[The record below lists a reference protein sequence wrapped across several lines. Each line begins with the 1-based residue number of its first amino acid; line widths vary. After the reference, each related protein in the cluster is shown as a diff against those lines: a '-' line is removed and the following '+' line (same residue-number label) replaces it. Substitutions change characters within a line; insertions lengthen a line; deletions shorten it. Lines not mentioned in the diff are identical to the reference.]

1 MLSGVGLWSCGS
13 RNKDQT
19 LFSRM
24 DAGHTGIG
32 FENTRVEDAQLNVL
46 LYEYLYNGGGVA
58 AGDFNGDG
66 WEDLYFTANTSSS
79 KLYLN
84 EKDFRF
90 TDITDMAG
98 VGGRST
104 GWRTGVTVVD
114 INQDGRLD
122 LYVSYSGPFPRAER
136 TAQLFVN
143 QGNDASHR
151 PIFRDEASQYG
162 LDDQGFTTQSAFFDY
177 DRDGDLDVVLIHHNP
192 RRLDHLNEALVKQM
206 LNTPDSLRGIK
217 LYRNDA
223 GYFRDATAQAGLKN
237 TLLSY
242 GLGVAVSDLNDD
254 GWPDLYISSD
264 YLVPDYLYMNTGRG
278 SFIDQTGQALRHT
291 AKFSMGN
298 DIADVNNDALPDI
311 ITLDMLPEDNERQKL
326 LFAPD
331 NYEHFAMDLRLG
343 FHAQFMRNML
353 QINRGGGQFSE
364 VGQLAGVASTDWS
377 WAPLLADYDNDGHKD
392 LFVTNGYMRDFTN
405 MDFLKYMDGYFHE
418 RGAAVQ
424 KEDMIGVVEKMPSS
438 NVKNYAFRN
447 EGNTQFANV
456 SAAWGLAESTNSNG
470 ATYADLDNDG
480 DLDIVVN
487 NLNAAASVYR
497 NNGSPNAHYLRVR
510 LTGKVP
516 NRLGI
521 GTKVRVFT
529 QGQVQLYEQHLSRG
543 FQSSVSPI
551 LHVGLGQHD
560 RADSVWVTW
569 PGGDQQRLYGVGAD
583 TTLVIHEQDARRYPA
598 PPPPTAPV
606 FKIAAPLFSFT
617 HQQPEINDF
626 KRQELLINGQ
636 SFNGPCLASG
646 DINGDGR
653 LDVFVG
659 GAAGQAGTLFIQNTQ
674 GSFSASQQPALSE
687 HRDADDT
694 DALFLD
700 VDGDGDQDLYVCSGG
715 YGTFDPAD
723 PRLSDRL
730 YVNNGKGLLTASREA
745 LPVMLT
751 SSSCVRSSDWN
762 GDGFPDLF
770 VGGRVIPGR
779 YPEAPRSYLLQNDGQ
794 GRFRDVTAQ
803 ICPGLVQPGMITTA
817 AFADFNGDKRPDL
830 VTAGEWMPIQ
840 IWINGQG
847 VGFGD
852 QTERYLSKTYS
863 GWWNAVLV
871 ADLNADG
878 HPDLVAGNQGLN
890 GPFRVDD
897 QQPSELVFKDFDASG
912 TVDPILCAFIQGRP
926 YPYLSRDELLRQLPD
941 RGRRFPNYKAFA
953 SAGLSDI
960 FSAEELAGASR
971 LRANRLTTTLL
982 LSGPGGALRET
993 ALPMEAQYTPVFTVV
1008 CHDFTGDGYPDLVL
1022 GGNITHA
1029 RLRMGQYDASYGTL
1043 LRNDGK
1049 GQFEAVALPQSG
1061 LQITGDV
1068 RSMLVL
1074 EPSLHPPSLLV
1085 GINGQELRTYQF
1097 SPNITLY

>member
-1 MLSGVGLWSCGS
+1 MEAS
-13 RNKDQT
+13 
-19 LFSRM
+19 
-24 DAGHTGIG
+24 HTGVT
-32 FENTRVEDAQLNVL
+32 FENTLVEDAQLNVL

-66 WEDLYFTANTSSS
+66 WEDLYFTANTSPS

-84 EKDFRF
+84 ERDFRF
-90 TDITDMAG
+90 TDITETAG
-98 VGGRST
+98 VGGRKT

-122 LYVSYSGPFPRAER
+122 LYLSYSGPFPREQR

-143 QGNDASHR
+143 QGNDSNGS
-151 PIFRDEASQYG
+151 PLFRDEAVLYG
-162 LDDQGFTTQSAFFDY
+162 LNDQGFTTQSAFFDY

-192 RRLDHLNEALVKQM
+192 RRLDHLNEALVNQM

-223 GYFRDATAQAGLKN
+223 CYFRDATAESGLKN

-254 GWPDLYISSD
+254 GWPDLYVSSD
-264 YLVPDYLYMNTGRG
+264 YLVPDYLYMNSGRG
-278 SFIDQTGQALRHT
+278 TFIDQTGQALRHT

-298 DIADVNNDALPDI
+298 DIADINNDGLPDI
-311 ITLDMLPEDNERQKL
+311 MTLDMLPEDNERQKL

-364 VGQLAGVASTDWS
+364 VGQLAGLASTDWS

-392 LFVTNGYMRDFTN
+392 LFVTNGYRRDFTN
-405 MDFLKYMDGYFHE
+405 MDFLKYMNGYFQS
-418 RGAAVQ
+418 RGSAIQ
-424 KEDMIGVVEKMPSS
+424 KEDMIGVVEKMPAS

-447 EGNTQFANV
+447 EGDIQFSNV
-456 SAAWGLAESTNSNG
+456 SQEWGLAESTNSNG

-480 DLDIVVN
+480 DLDIIVN
-487 NLNAAASVYR
+487 NLNAAASLYR
-497 NNGSPNAHYLRVR
+497 NNGSPEAHHLRFKLR
-510 LTGKVP
+510 GKIP

-521 GTKVRVFT
+521 GTKIKVFT
-529 QGQVQLYEQHLSRG
+529 QGQGQLYEQNLSRG

-551 LHVGLGQHD
+551 LHVGLGGHT
-560 RADSVWVTW
+560 RADSVWVIW
-569 PGGDQQRLYGVGAD
+569 PGGDQQRLYSVKAD
-583 TTLVIHEQDARRYPA
+583 TTLTVQEQDARGYPSSRNSEE
-598 PPPPTAPV
+598 TV
-606 FKIAAPLFSFT
+606 FKATASLLPFS

-626 KRQELLINGQ
+626 KRQGLLINGQ
-636 SFNGPCLASG
+636 SFSGPGLASG
-646 DINGDGR
+646 DVNGDGR
-653 LDVFVG
+653 TDVFVG
-659 GAAGQAGTLFIQNTQ
+659 GGMDQTGTIFLQNAN
-674 GSFSASQQPALSE
+674 GSFTTSTQPALE
-687 HRDADDT
+687 ENKGADDT

-715 YGTFDPAD
+715 YGNFDPAD
-723 PRLSDRL
+723 LRLNDRL
-730 YVNNGKGLLTASREA
+730 YINNGGGVLMKSSEA
-745 LPVMLT
+745 LPEMLT

-779 YPEAPRSYLLQNDGQ
+779 YPEAPRSYLLQNDGR

-803 ICPGLVQPGMITTA
+803 MCPALVQPGMITSA

-830 VTAGEWMPIQ
+830 VTVGEWMPIQ
-840 IWINGQG
+840 IWVNQQG
-847 VGFGD
+847 ATFGD
-852 QTERYLSKTYS
+852 DTNRYLPKTYS
-863 GWWNAVLV
+863 GWWNTLLI

-878 HPDLVAGNQGLN
+878 HPDLMAGNQGLN
-890 GPFRVDD
+890 GPFRVSD
-897 QQPSELVFKDFDASG
+897 QQPSELIYKDFDDNG
-912 TVDPILCAFIQGRP
+912 TVDPILCAFIQGRS
-926 YPYLSRDELLRQLPD
+926 YPYLSRDELLRQLPG
-941 RGRRFPNYKAFA
+941 RGRLFPNYKAFSTA
-953 SAGLSDI
+953 VLTDV
-960 FSAEELAGASR
+960 FSAEELTDASR
-971 LRANRLTTTLL
+971 LRVNGFETMLW
-982 LSGPGGALRET
+982 LSGPGGVLKEAVLPIET
-993 ALPMEAQYTPVFTVV
+993 QFAPVFTLVS
-1008 CHDFTGDGYPDLVL
+1008 HDFTGNGHPDLLL

-1049 GQFEAVALPQSG
+1049 GNFKAVPLPQSG
-1061 LQITGDV
+1061 LQLTGDV
-1068 RSMLVL
+1068 RSMVVL
-1074 EPSLHPPSLLV
+1074 QQPGQPSSLLV
-1085 GINGQELRTYQF
+1085 GTNGQSLRTYHFKAVNTIQ
-1097 SPNITLY
+1097 